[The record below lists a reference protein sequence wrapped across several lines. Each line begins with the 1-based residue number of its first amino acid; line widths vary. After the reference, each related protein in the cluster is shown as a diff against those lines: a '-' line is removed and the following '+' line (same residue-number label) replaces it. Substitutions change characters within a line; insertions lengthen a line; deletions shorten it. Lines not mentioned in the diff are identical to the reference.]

1 MITGAPKRGVT
12 ALIGIMML
20 VGKTHAILH
29 RTAINAPH
37 RMVAGSSVRWSEVRQ
52 MSLAMCGT
60 ASPMNVIGP
69 QKAVATAV
77 SSPVE
82 SNRARRVRLM
92 FMPRLVA
99 YSSPNCMILSGLISR
114 IAMQRLMRLTPAN
127 HGRCAK
133 LTFEKLPRPHIVKLW
148 TSSTSAK
155 K

>member
-1 MITGAPKRGVT
+1 MTGAPKRGVT

-20 VGKTHAILH
+20 VGNTHVMLH

-37 RMVAGSSVRWSEVRQ
+37 RMVAGSNVLWSEVRQ

-60 ASPMNVIGP
+60 ASPTNVIGP

-77 SSPVE
+77 SRPVE

-92 FMPRLVA
+92 FIPRLVA
-99 YSSPNCMILSGLISR
+99 YSSPNCMILSGLISI
-114 IAMQRLMRLTPAN
+114 IAMPRLIRLTPAN

-133 LTFEKLPRPHIVKLW
+133 LTLEKLPKPHMVKL
-148 TSSTSAK
+148 
-155 K
+155 